1 MINLCAVSEK
11 GIRLGGIISQ
21 KLGGEIF
28 KYLAHELGEINKIPR
43 EYRVV
48 NSLKEFARRFLPISD
63 TVIFI
68 CDCPNAVMAISDYI
82 KECQNPPA
90 VVVIDEE
97 GRFCIALLGG
107 KTSGV
112 NLLTQ
117 RIASLINAQPILTTP
132 SDNKDCF
139 SVEDWAEKS
148 NLYISDLGSARAFT
162 TALLA
167 GEKFSFTSDYIIMGN
182 ISNWKYAFQYD
193 DNASKCGICISHSFS
208 RLPYETNVCLHPKN
222 LVMGINVAGGLS
234 SDFISRTVKRILE
247 NNGLNLKCIN
257 LVCAMDS
264 KSWEHG
270 LNEFTQ
276 KNKLRLNFYPPAQL
290 YSTTSNFNEKLTNS
304 CESLAVCGAKGGH
317 LVLRKVDDSSVSI
330 AVAETDFI
338 VNL

>member
-28 KYLAHELGEINKIPR
+28 KYLAHELDEITKIPR

-68 CDCPNAVMAISDYI
+68 CDCSNAVTAISDYI
-82 KECQNPPA
+82 KDCRNPPA
-90 VVVIDEE
+90 VIVIDEE
-97 GRFCIALLGG
+97 GRFCIALLGS
-107 KTSGV
+107 KISGV

-117 RIASLINAQPILTTP
+117 RIAALINAQPVITTP
-132 SDNKDCF
+132 SDNNDCF
-139 SVEDWAEKS
+139 SVEDWAEKN
-148 NLYISDLGSARAFT
+148 NLYINDLTAARAFT
-162 TALLA
+162 TALLE
-167 GEKFSFTSDYIIMGN
+167 GEKFSFTSDYNITGN
-182 ISNWKYAFQYD
+182 TGNWKYAFQYD
-193 DNASKCGICISHSFS
+193 DNAVKCGIYISHAFN
-208 RLPYETNVCLHPKN
+208 RLPYEINVCMQPKN

-234 SDFISRTVKRILE
+234 CDFISRTVKRILE

-270 LNEFTQ
+270 LNEFSQ
-276 KNKLRLNFYPPAQL
+276 KNRLRLNFYPPAQL

-317 LVLRKVDDSSVSI
+317 LVLRKVDDSSISI
-330 AVAETDFI
+330 AVAETDFTI
-338 VNL
+338 NL